1 MSELRKLRIAEQGR
15 VAHFQSMG
23 FFLDLPP
30 ATTSI
35 IVFGTLAT
43 PRNVDPSGWGQED
56 VLGLLKYEKQADDPL
71 RIAIPGKDEK
81 LWGVSRKGTDRRIAV
96 TGDFADW
103 SYAIRLVVGPD
114 IEKITR
120 EKLGAAKKSG
130 RLVPMEV
137 FPETPQALLKRV
149 AELAAWR
156 VPPSPPLSRPRNWTP
171 RPRCPT
177 RARSWT

>member
-23 FFLDLPP
+23 FFLDLPRHDVHHRVRH
-30 ATTSI
+30 ARH
-35 IVFGTLAT
+35 A
-43 PRNVDPSGWGQED
+43 RNVDPSGWGQED
-56 VLGLLKYEKQADDPL
+56 VLGLLKYEKQAADPL
-71 RIAIPGKDEK
+71 RIAISGKDEK
-81 LWGVSRKGTDRRIAV
+81 LWVVSRKGTDRRIAV

-156 VPPSPPLSRPRNWTP
+156 VPPSPPPSRPRNWTP

>member
-1 MSELRKLRIAEQGR
+1 M
-15 VAHFQSMG
+15 
-23 FFLDLPP
+23 
-30 ATTSI
+30 
-35 IVFGTLAT
+35 
-43 PRNVDPSGWGQED
+43 
-56 VLGLLKYEKQADDPL
+56 
-71 RIAIPGKDEK
+71 
-81 LWGVSRKGTDRRIAV
+81 LWVVSRKGTDRRIAV

-103 SYAIRLVVGPD
+103 SYAIRLVVGPK

-156 VPPSPPLSRPRNWTP
+156 VPPSPPPSRPRNWTP